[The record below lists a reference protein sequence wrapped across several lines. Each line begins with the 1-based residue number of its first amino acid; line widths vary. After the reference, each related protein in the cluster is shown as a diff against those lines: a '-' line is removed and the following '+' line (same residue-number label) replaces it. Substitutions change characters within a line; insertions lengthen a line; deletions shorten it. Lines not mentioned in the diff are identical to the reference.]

1 MGDFRVPISTLLA
14 AFGVPATVTRP
25 APDDDPIATTGVWVS
40 PIPDDVPVGMEFQ
53 RRERRRVLALD
64 RDAVPTV
71 PRGTVI
77 TAPERDSEHAQTW
90 RVDSLEQEDADH
102 HRVRVVAVES

>member
-1 MGDFRVPISTLLA
+1 MADARVPMDPIFS
-14 AFGVPATVTRP
+14 AFGVPVTVTRP
-25 APDDDPIATTGVWVS
+25 APDDDPIVTTGVWVS

-53 RRERRRVLALD
+53 RRERRKVLALD

-77 TAPERDSEHAQTW
+77 VAPERDSEDAQTW

-102 HRVRVVAVES
+102 HRVRVVQVES